1 MNMGMV
7 ELASPAV
14 GEHNVP
20 SPPSPLKV
28 ALATVAKELQITRR
42 YLPNLMG
49 NIVQLSIRVL
59 FFLLMASTAT
69 FRNGHLLSRHDMFI
83 FFLSALLLWI
93 FIGTAINTPLN
104 TIGNDLM
111 NGTLE
116 YLYTNPISR
125 YAYYV
130 GSVLASALINLTLF
144 IPLYVA
150 MLLIAQP
157 NFLFGLGTLGVCL
170 AIMATL
176 IAFGVMIGLL
186 ALLWR
191 QVNSLAGILF
201 IMFEFLAGA
210 YLPVADFPKLLKWL
224 AFGLPFTWGY
234 DLVRFYSL
242 NGHWQT
248 LAPVGWEWSLIGFFG
263 IFYTALSLL
272 LLKKA
277 EKQAKQW
284 GLHLI

>member
-1 MNMGMV
+1 MSI
-7 ELASPAV
+7 EIASPTILAQKI
-14 GEHNVP
+14 P
-20 SPPSPLKV
+20 LPPSALKV
-28 ALATVAKELQITRR
+28 ALATVRKELKITRR
-42 YLPNLMG
+42 YLPNLLG
-49 NIVQLSIRVL
+49 NLVQLSIRVL

-130 GSVLASALINLTLF
+130 GSVLASAFINLTLF

-150 MLLIAQP
+150 MLLMAQP
-157 NFLFGLGTLGVCL
+157 TFFFALGTLSVCL
-170 AIMATL
+170 AMMATL

-201 IMFEFLAGA
+201 ILFEFLAGA
-210 YLPVADFPKLLKWL
+210 YLPVAGFPKILQWL
-224 AFGLPFTWGY
+224 SYGLPFTWGY

-248 LAPVGWEWSLIGFFG
+248 LAPVGLEWSLIGFFAV
-263 IFYTALSLL
+263 FYTAISLL

-277 EKQAKQW
+277 EKQAKQR